1 MDVSHIIDS
10 LNDAQRQAV
19 TASTD
24 HTLILAGAGSGK
36 TRVLVHRIAWL
47 LAVEN
52 MSPQNIVAVTFT
64 NKAAAEMR
72 GRIEDMINGTLSGMW
87 VGTFHGL
94 AHRLL
99 RSHWAE
105 ADLPQGFQI
114 LDSDDQFRVVKRIVK
129 GMELDEQLWPPRKI
143 QWYINDRKDEGYRA
157 AQLDSGGDPYQTQLI
172 QVYLAYEQ
180 ACQRAGLVDFAE
192 LLLRSFELFR
202 DKPVILQHY
211 QQRFAHVLVDEFQ
224 DTNTLQYSWIK
235 MLAGEFGKVF
245 VVGDDDQSIYGWRG
259 ARVENLHHFQKEF
272 CGKNLVRLEQNYR
285 SSGNILSAAN
295 ALISSNTGRM
305 GKELWSAGEK
315 GELIDLYAAFNEL
328 DEAHFVKE
336 RIKQWVTDGNSFK
349 ECAILYRSNAQS
361 RVFEEVLISSGIA
374 YRVYG
379 GLRFFDRAEIKD
391 ALAYLRLMEN
401 RSDDS
406 AFERVINTPTR
417 GIGDR
422 SVAMIRDIARGN
434 SITMWEAT
442 LSLLS
447 SGQLAARAQNAIS
460 GFVNLID
467 QLQGFA
473 GNFKLAEQVDYVV
486 ESSRLIEHYSKDKS
500 EKGQSRIENLQ
511 ELTNAAK
518 IFEKPQEDEDMTEL
532 ASFLSHAALEAGESQ
547 ATDTDD
553 FVQLMTLHSAKG
565 LEFPLV
571 FITGLEEG
579 LFPHSRS
586 LEDNVHLEEE
596 RRLCYVGMTRAE
608 RKLIVS
614 YAETRRIHG
623 SENYQKASRFIQ
635 EIPSESMN
643 EIRPRAQVS
652 HPTMRRPKVNK
663 PQRST
668 VMMQDDFEF
677 ALGQRVQHSKFGEG
691 VVLNFEGEGGSARVQ
706 VNFERAGSK
715 WLVLA
720 YANLQSA

>member
-1 MDVSHIIDS
+1 MDVSHIIDP

-19 TASTD
+19 TASSD
-24 HTLILAGAGSGK
+24 HMLILAGAGSGK

-47 LAVEN
+47 LAVDN
-52 MSPQNIVAVTFT
+52 VSPHNIVAVTFT

-72 GRIEDMINGTLSGMW
+72 GRIEGMINGSLSGMW

-99 RSHWAE
+99 RSHWAD

-114 LDSDDQFRVVKRIVK
+114 LDSDDQFRLVKRIVR
-129 GMELDEQLWPPRKI
+129 GMELDEALWSPRKV
-143 QWYINDRKDEGYRA
+143 QWYINDQKDEGYRA
-157 AQLDSGGDPYQTQLI
+157 SHLDSGGDPYQKQLI

-202 DKPVILQHY
+202 DKPEILQHY

-235 MLAGEFGKVF
+235 LLAGAGKVF

-259 ARVENLHHFQKEF
+259 AKVENLQHFQKEF
-272 CGKNLVRLEQNYR
+272 CGENLVRLEQNYR
-285 SSGNILSAAN
+285 STGNILGAAN
-295 ALISSNTGRM
+295 ALISGNTGRM
-305 GKELWSAGEK
+305 GKELWSAGDK
-315 GELIDLYAAFNEL
+315 GELIDIYAAFNEL

-336 RIKQWVTDGNSFK
+336 RIKQWVTDGNSHK

-391 ALAYLRLMEN
+391 ALAYLRMMEN

-467 QLQGFA
+467 QLQAFA
-473 GNFKLAEQVDYVV
+473 GNFVLAEQVDYVV
-486 ESSRLIEHYSKDKS
+486 ETSRLIEHYSKDKS
-500 EKGQSRIENLQ
+500 EKGQSRKENLE

-518 IFEKPQEDEDMTEL
+518 IFQKPQDDGDMTEL

-579 LFPHSRS
+579 LFPHGRS
-586 LEDNVHLEEE
+586 LDDNVQLEEE

-608 RKLIVS
+608 RKLIMS

-623 SENYQKASRFIQ
+623 SENYQKASRFIR
-635 EIPSESMN
+635 EVPDDFMN

-652 HPTMRRPKVNK
+652 RPAMQRPQARK
-663 PQRST
+663 PVRST
-668 VMMQDDFEF
+668 ILMQDDFEF
-677 ALGQRVQHSKFGEG
+677 SLGQRVQHKKFGEG
-691 VVLNFEGEGGSARVQ
+691 VVLNFEGEGTSARVQ
-706 VNFERAGSK
+706 VNFEREGSK

-720 YANLQSA
+720 YANLQGA